1 MQGTLSGWWLGQAD
15 GRLDEP
21 YLNAQQWNTLLRDA
35 GFTGVNAA
43 VADQVAPFQL
53 DNIIISQA
61 VEQDIRRRKDLTL
74 LVNDAETLSERATEL
89 KIRFESAGY
98 QVCISSLE
106 HPHESPMNIVSLL
119 DVDGKKP
126 FFQDVSEENFSRLI
140 KFIRRLHEAGNRIL
154 WITGSAQVSAQDPYY
169 GMILGFARTL
179 RLELGNFFAT
189 MEIDDMNN
197 KSSSWNSVVQVFE
210 KIQRESTKGLDS
222 EYALLDG
229 RIYVPRFVTNNL
241 DEMLCSSL
249 QSSQHITQHLEITKP
264 GLLSTLRWASKSL
277 DAQLRDSEL
286 DIDVRCASVNSRV
299 SSSGAIMRTI
309 QQLTQSGR
317 AYCSRYDTWWQLRL
331 WS

>member
-1 MQGTLSGWWLGQAD
+1 M
-15 GRLDEP
+15 
-21 YLNAQQWNTLLRDA
+21 
-35 GFTGVNAA
+35 NAA

-53 DNIIISQA
+53 DNIIISQV
-61 VEQDIRRRKDLTL
+61 VEQDIPRRKELTL
-74 LVNDAETLSERATEL
+74 LVNDAETLSERAGEL

-98 QVCISSLE
+98 QVYISSLE
-106 HPHESPMNIVSLL
+106 HPHESPMNMVSLL

-126 FFQDVSEENFSRLI
+126 FFQDISEESFSSLI
-140 KFIRRLHEAGNRIL
+140 KFIRQLHEAGSRVL
-154 WITGSAQVSAQDPYY
+154 WITGSAQVSSQDPYY

-189 MEIDDMNN
+189 MEIDAMNG
-197 KSSSWNSVVQVFE
+197 KSSSWNTVIQVFE

-229 RIYVPRFVTNNL
+229 RVYVPRFVTNNI

-286 DIDVRCASVNSRV
+286 EIDVRCASVNPRV
-299 SSSGAIMRTI
+299 SSGAVMRTI
-309 QQLTQSGR
+309 QQLTQPGH